1 MIRMA
6 HRTLIGNSIS
16 FMAWNLQLPLA
27 EYRASES
34 TIKIDLEIRLHC
46 SVSGGFVSQ
55 ENKSENGEPFKV
67 KGESLL
73 AFAIVPS
80 EQSLPLNIDFPP
92 CGDAYV
98 RESDLIALYP
108 QRYPWPFGY
117 QADFRYRDDLPGGMQ
132 ALELWLS
139 VSTSM
144 LECNP
149 KLHVIPETRVQP
161 SPVRE
166 IAIATH
172 GRSAL
177 IVHPL
182 DFADCEPVLGGDF
195 EGVRHWDVFGG
206 FMEKGVIRRAR
217 FLCAWSNHQTHLQS
231 WERMLDWFSQSPL
244 PLTA

>member
-1 MIRMA
+1 MV
-6 HRTLIGNSIS
+6 
-16 FMAWNLQLPLA
+16 WNLQFPRAEFRTPDSAIELELETRLRCILSDRSTNQASQSDAEGASPANREPCLA
-27 EYRASES
+27 L
-34 TIKIDLEIRLHC
+34 T
-46 SVSGGFVSQ
+46 
-55 ENKSENGEPFKV
+55 
-67 KGESLL
+67 
-73 AFAIVPS
+73 IVPS
-80 EQSLPLNIDFPP
+80 EASLPINIDFPP

-108 QRYPWPFGY
+108 QQYPWPFGY
-117 QADFRYRDDLPGGMQ
+117 QADFRYRDDLPGGVH

-149 KLHVIPETRVQP
+149 KLHLIPETQVKLGA
-161 SPVRE
+161 VRE

-182 DFADCEPVLGGDF
+182 DVADCEPVLAGDF
-195 EGVRHWDVFGG
+195 DGVGHWDVFGG
-206 FMEKGVIRRAR
+206 FMEKGVIRRSR
-217 FLCAWSNHQTHLQS
+217 FLCAWSNRQEPSRT
-231 WERMLDWFSQSPL
+231 WEHVLDWFSQSPL

>member
-1 MIRMA
+1 MV
-6 HRTLIGNSIS
+6 
-16 FMAWNLQLPLA
+16 WNLQFPRA
-27 EYRASES
+27 EFRTPDFAIEIELDTRLRCTVSDCS
-34 TIKIDLEIRLHC
+34 TSDCSTTHATQNEPDGRYTSIR
-46 SVSGGFVSQ
+46 
-55 ENKSENGEPFKV
+55 EP
-67 KGESLL
+67 LL
-73 AFAIVPS
+73 ALAIVPS
-80 EQSLPLNIDFPP
+80 EATLPINIDFPP

-108 QRYPWPFGY
+108 QQYPWPFGY

-132 ALELWLS
+132 SLELWIS

-149 KLHVIPETRVQP
+149 KLHLIPETKVTP

-182 DFADCEPVLGGDF
+182 DSADCESVLGGDSA
-195 EGVRHWDVFGG
+195 GVGHWDVFGG

-217 FLCAWSNHQTHLQS
+217 FLCAWSKQQEAS
-231 WERMLDWFSQSPL
+231 PAWEQVLDWFSQSPL